1 MALYM
6 FEDLHPRI
14 ITKVFETSKEMHFSF
29 WNKVNKEMDKETL
42 IDRCALDISMN

>member
-14 ITKVFETSKEMHFSF
+14 ITKIFEASKEMHFSF
-29 WNKVNKEMDKETL
+29 WNKVKKEMDKETL
-42 IDRCALDISMN
+42 IDRCALNISVN